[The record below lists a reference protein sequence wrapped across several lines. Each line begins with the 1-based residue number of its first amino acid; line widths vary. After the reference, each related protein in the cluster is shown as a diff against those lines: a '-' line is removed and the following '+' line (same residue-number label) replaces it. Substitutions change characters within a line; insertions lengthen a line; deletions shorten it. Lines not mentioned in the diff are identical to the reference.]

1 MVGISDMQV
10 RKRDGSLETLDFD
23 KIHKMLEWCSNGLNV
38 SVSDTAISA
47 QIKIVNKIS
56 SADIQQTLIKSAA
69 EKISTEFPDYDVFSG
84 RLLVTNMRKQVYH
97 NIKPTPFVEYIKSHV
112 DRKLYSPTI
121 LEQYSEEE
129 IENLG
134 SFLDYDND
142 MNRGYASIIQ
152 LESKYLLKDVKTDTL
167 LEMPQETFMIIPMVI
182 FANENKNRTQL
193 VIDFYT
199 ALKAVKDAN
208 PKP

>member
-1 MVGISDMQV
+1 
-10 RKRDGSLETLDFD
+10 
-23 KIHKMLEWCSNGLNV
+23 
-38 SVSDTAISA
+38 
-47 QIKIVNKIS
+47 
-56 SADIQQTLIKSAA
+56 
-69 EKISTEFPDYDVFSG
+69 
-84 RLLVTNMRKQVYH
+84 MRKQVYH

-121 LEQYSEEE
+121 LEKYSEEE

-167 LEMPQETFMIIPMVI
+167 L
-182 FANENKNRTQL
+182 
-193 VIDFYT
+193 
-199 ALKAVKDAN
+199 
-208 PKP
+208 